1 MDTKLEEY
9 RWLASLGEKIRLG
22 KSSIEENNEFVDY
35 IYASGK
41 MDKELYDNYKSGK
54 YTERI
59 LNTALIIGV
68 VSLLKYVF
76 EKMFQK
82 DDGALVAD
90 FKKYGLQ

>member
-9 RWLASLGEKIRLG
+9 RRLAALGEKIHLG
-22 KSSIEENNEFVDY
+22 QSSLAEKNEFIEY

-41 MDKELYDNYKSGK
+41 MDRDLYDKYKAGK
-54 YTERI
+54 YSERI

-82 DDGALVAD
+82 DDGL
-90 FKKYGLQ
+90 LIPQS